1 MSTKTLHKLV
11 FTVQTTDAT
20 VTTLGTVQL
29 PAGSVGFAK
38 STIVAREASVGTS
51 SGWQIAG
58 AAKHLA
64 GNAAI
69 IGSIQS
75 LVAVQ
80 QDVLAA
86 TWVATLDAAGNDVRI
101 RITGQIGTTIDWM
114 AELEVVVYTP

>member
-1 MSTKTLHKLV
+1 MPTKNIQKIV
-11 FTVQTTDAT
+11 FNMQTTDAT
-20 VTTLGTVQL
+20 GTTLGTFQL
-29 PAGSVGFAK
+29 PVGSVGFAK
-38 STIVAREASVGTS
+38 ATIVARESSAGTS

-69 IGSIQS
+69 IGSVQS

-80 QDVLAA
+80 QDLLAA
-86 TWVATLDAAGNDVRI
+86 TWIATLDAAGNDIRI
-101 RITGQIGTTIDWM
+101 RITGQAATTIDWM